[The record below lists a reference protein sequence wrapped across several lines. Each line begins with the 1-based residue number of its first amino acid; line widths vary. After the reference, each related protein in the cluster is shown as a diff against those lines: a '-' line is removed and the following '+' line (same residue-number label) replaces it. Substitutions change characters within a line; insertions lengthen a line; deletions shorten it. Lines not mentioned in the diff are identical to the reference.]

1 MAGIN
6 DAGPV
11 SVRLLG
17 PFAVTV
23 GGSPV
28 ALSSRP
34 RTLLAVLALDVGRPV
49 PTERIAAAVWGDG
62 RPADTRKATQVLVA
76 RLRAALGARAIRT
89 TADGYQLGV
98 PPDAVDLHRFES
110 ALARSRAAKDPVEE
124 YHLLQVALRY
134 WDGPPFEAVRSD
146 LLLAVDRPRLLE
158 LALHAVERCADLALA
173 RHVPGLGDLAARLR
187 ELVGAH
193 PLRES
198 LWVRL
203 MAVLDATGRR
213 ADALAAYRDLYR
225 VLHEELDTQP
235 GEEAQAMHRRLLA
248 DGADEP
254 RRVTAGPPSM
264 LPPSDTVFGGRA
276 DALASLDAL
285 LEPDAVPRAAR
296 IAVVD
301 GPGGIGK
308 TTTVL
313 HWARRVADR
322 FPGGSLYVD
331 LRGFSPTDTPLAP
344 EAAVRRFLDAL
355 RVPPG
360 RIPADADA
368 QAALYRSVLAD
379 RRVLVVLDN
388 ARSAR
393 QVRPLLPGGR
403 HCAVI
408 VTSRNR
414 LGGLVAM
421 EGATRV
427 TLATLTP
434 AEARDVVAA
443 RIGTD
448 RLAAEPAA
456 ANELLALCGGLP
468 LAHVIVS
475 ERAAARPDA
484 PLADLVGELQH
495 GSRIDALSADD
506 ARAARSV
513 FSWSYRALGSDAAQV
528 FRLLGLH
535 PGPHVTVGGVAGLT
549 ALPEHRARAAVAE
562 LERASLLTE
571 PAPGRFAMHELLVDY
586 AVELVRAD
594 PPADVESATVRM
606 LDHYLRAAHQA
617 EETLAPM
624 EDPHTV
630 GPPQDGILA
639 APPPADHDSGVEV
652 FESQTPV
659 FVAMVRRAAGTGHD
673 EHTWRIARCLRTYL
687 WGRGLVST
695 AFEVERLALAA
706 LESLGRVPEQVASRC
721 WIVHA
726 LMRFGRFDDAWQT
739 IAPTLDI
746 AERFANDGVHAWA
759 QHAMGVV
766 LAERGRPDEALVHAR
781 RALEL
786 FRRAGDRVGEG
797 RVEPAAAFYLRLL
810 GRHADALDA
819 ARHAFA
825 IETETG
831 DLVVRGHTQEL
842 IGDIQRDQG
851 EHRAA
856 VESFR
861 AAVDDRRPVGRDASL
876 ADVLDKL
883 GDAYEA
889 AGDPERASTARRD
902 ARSVRDDL
910 ALAPVVR

>member
-1 MAGIN
+1 MPGIN

-28 ALSSRP
+28 AMSSRP

-62 RPADTRKATQVLVA
+62 RPADTRKAIQVLVA
-76 RLRAALGARAIRT
+76 RLRAVLGAGAIRT

-110 ALARSRAAKDPVEE
+110 ALARSRATQDAAEE
-124 YHLLQVALRY
+124 YHLLQVALRH
-134 WDGPPFEAVRSD
+134 WDGPPFEAVHSD

-158 LALHAVERCADLALA
+158 LALHAVERCADIALA
-173 RHVPGLGDLAARLR
+173 GHVPELGDQAARLR

-225 VLHEELDTQP
+225 VLREELGTQP
-235 GEEAQAMHRRLLA
+235 GEEAQTMQRRLLA

-254 RRVTAGPPSM
+254 RLATTGPPST

-285 LEPDAVPRAAR
+285 LEPGTASHAAR

-322 FPGGSLYVD
+322 FPDGSLYVD

-360 RIPADADA
+360 RIPADSDA

-388 ARSAR
+388 ARSVE

-403 HCAVI
+403 HCAV
-408 VTSRNR
+408 VATSRNR

-434 AEARDVVAA
+434 SEARNVLAA
-443 RIGTD
+443 RLGTA

-468 LAHVIVS
+468 LAHVIVA
-475 ERAAARPDA
+475 ERAAARPGA
-484 PLADLVGELQH
+484 PLADLVGELH

-506 ARAARSV
+506 DRAARSV
-513 FSWSYRALGSDAAQV
+513 FSWSYRALGADAARV

-535 PGPHVTVGGVAGLT
+535 PGPHVTVPGVACLA
-549 ALPEHRARAAVAE
+549 ALPEHRARTAVAE

-586 AVELVRAD
+586 AVELVRGD

-606 LDHYLRAAHQA
+606 LDHYLCAAHQA

-630 GPPQDGILA
+630 DPPPDGVPG
-639 APPPADHDSGVEV
+639 PPPADYNSGVEV
-652 FESQTPV
+652 FESETPV

-739 IAPTLDI
+739 IVPTLAI
-746 AERFANDGVHAWA
+746 AERFASDGVHAWA

-819 ARHAFA
+819 AQRAFA

-831 DLVVRGHTQEL
+831 DLLVRGHTHEL
-842 IGDIQRDQG
+842 IGDIQRERG

-861 AAVDDRRPVGRDASL
+861 AAVDDRRPIGRDASL

-889 AGDPERASTARRD
+889 AGDPDRASTARRD
-902 ARSVRDDL
+902 ARSVRDE
-910 ALAPVVR
+910 LAPAPVAR